1 MFVNI
6 CKVWMVGII
15 HTIETGKD
23 SPQLMC
29 IDTIVCLV
37 AVSVG
42 LCVHMDAVQVEK
54 HLFHMVYRGG

>member
-1 MFVNI
+1 
-6 CKVWMVGII
+6 VWCVGII

-23 SPQLMC
+23 SPQLIC

-37 AVSVG
+37 AVGVG

-54 HLFHMVYRGG
+54 HLFHTMDGGG